1 MCSHLYVF
9 VWAKRC
15 PFVDNITPICG
26 QKNVHIC
33 TNIQLQ
39 KFCTFFGQRSKNC
52 IAELKKKIVGT
63 LYSCLEKANWYSKGY
78 CINQNTEDNM

>member
-1 MCSHLYVF
+1 MYSHLYVF

-26 QKNVHIC
+26 QKMYIYVIY
-33 TNIQLQ
+33 IQSQ

-52 IAELKKKIVGT
+52 IAELKKK
-63 LYSCLEKANWYSKGY
+63 LLEL
-78 CINQNTEDNM
+78 CTVV